1 MMSIPLSKRELKY
14 VFNRLKDEHRII
26 KKNMRMLY
34 DMGLTSQEGKDTFQG
49 MKNYWLVH
57 LEKEDRLIYPLLK
70 EKIKESR
77 ELKNFLEEFEDEISR
92 ISRLIRELDKNLEK
106 GEGDFDVDFEYI
118 YVLITFRSTVEEEVI
133 FKDFGDILKTLSNL
147 HEFKEESTEF

>member
-1 MMSIPLSKRELKY
+1 MSIPLSKRELKY